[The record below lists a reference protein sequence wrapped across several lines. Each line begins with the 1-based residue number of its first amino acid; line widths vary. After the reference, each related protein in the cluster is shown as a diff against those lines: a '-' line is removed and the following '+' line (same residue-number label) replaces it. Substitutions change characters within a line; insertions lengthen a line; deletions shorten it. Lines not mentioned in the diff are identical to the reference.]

1 MDLFGASRLCLQF
14 GDPGQASGG
23 APAVTSIYGIVFE
36 SYPLSEVTD
45 EFQQRGADPSDPQDQ
60 MRDMSGQQV
69 KVWTNVT
76 LNGLCTDNY
85 IVYLCEYTP
94 EMQEALASRAQANT
108 GPLGEIGLVGVK
120 EIAITSTQPEQ
131 TQELWKTVFAPAPM
145 SADGKLSFDSGPAI
159 LISDGSMD
167 IIEGLVL
174 EVDSLQV
181 AQDFLAQNG
190 LLGEASEDQISIDS
204 AKVQGLDIRLV
215 EK

>member
-14 GDPGQASGG
+14 GDPGQASGD
-23 APAVTSIYGIVFE
+23 APAATSIYGIVFE

-60 MRDMSGQQV
+60 MWDMNGQQV

-108 GPLGEIGLVGVK
+108 GPLGGIGLVGVK

-145 SADGKLSFDSGPAI
+145 SADGELSFDSGPAI